1 MRQWYNCQI
10 DMNCDVLSICYWWSV
25 CFMLDALSVCTSQ
38 KNNQS
43 LGQSLSQTRD
53 VNKTEMSRRFCSFH
67 VLQVSL
73 VNPGCPYTKRA
84 TLFVGARVLAQCAQ
98 EDQKHDATMGI
109 LHQVPVAMKL
119 MFSYV
124 WTGIGYLV
132 KSLHAYS
139 IKQLHQHE
147 HGRHSEFWT

>member
-1 MRQWYNCQI
+1 
-10 DMNCDVLSICYWWSV
+10 MNCDVLSICYWWSV

-98 EDQKHDATMGI
+98 EDQKHDATIGTGHTAPSARGNEIDVLICMDRYW
-109 LHQVPVAMKL
+109 LSCEVLACVFDKTA
-119 MFSYV
+119 SSA
-124 WTGIGYLV
+124 WTWASFRVLNLERLTS
-132 KSLHAYS
+132 KP
-139 IKQLHQHE
+139 
-147 HGRHSEFWT
+147 